1 MEYKIREIEAKDN
14 AVVEQIIRTCLT
26 EFGGNREGLAWA
38 DPYLG
43 RLSEVYEP
51 EGTCYWVVEKSDG
64 KIVGGA
70 GIGPWPSGKGICELQ
85 KMYFLQ
91 EARGTG
97 AAQEL
102 MQLALK
108 YAKIYYKQCYI
119 ETLHNMEA
127 ANRFYKKHGFM
138 QLEQP
143 LSQTEH
149 FACDVWYI
157 KEL

>member
-1 MEYKIREIEAKDN
+1 MKYTIRKIEARDN
-14 AVVEQIIRTCLT
+14 VAVEQVIRTCLI

-51 EGTCYWVVEKSDG
+51 KGSEYWVVESSDG
-64 KIVGGA
+64 RIVGGA
-70 GIGPWPSGKGICELQ
+70 GVGPWPSREDVCELQ

-91 EARGTG
+91 EVRGTG
-97 AAQEL
+97 VAQEL
-102 MQLALK
+102 LQLILE
-108 YAKIYYKQCYI
+108 YAKLYYKRCYI

-127 ANRFYKKHGFM
+127 ANKFYRKHGFIP
-138 QLEQP
+138 LEKP
-143 LSQTEH
+143 LLQTEH
-149 FACDVWYI
+149 YACDVWYI

>member
-1 MEYKIREIEAKDN
+1 MKYTIRKIEARDN
-14 AVVEQIIRTCLT
+14 VAVEQVIRTCLI

-51 EGTCYWVVEKSDG
+51 EGAEYWVVESSDG
-64 KIVGGA
+64 RIVGGA
-70 GIGPWPSGKGICELQ
+70 GVGLWPSCEDVCELQ

-91 EARGTG
+91 EVRGTG
-97 AAQEL
+97 VAQEL
-102 MQLALK
+102 LRLILE
-108 YAKIYYKQCYI
+108 YAKLYYKKCYI

-127 ANRFYKKHGFM
+127 ANKFYRKHGFIP
-138 QLEQP
+138 LEKP

-149 FACDVWYI
+149 YACDVWYI